1 MYYICRSNQY
11 KRYME
16 SIKIGYLLITFGY
29 VIIFSI
35 LGAVT
40 LLLQI
45 PSEKGMESYK
55 KARRTLGGSLTVLA
69 VYCLIRLI
77 FPQHHAD
84 YQDFWLLVTFT
95 LIHAWLTYSSLLFLL
110 ETPRYIL
117 RRFIIDGAIPASLM
131 LISGFIGIFIPS
143 TQPLMQI
150 IFGCIFGMKC
160 TYMYYI
166 CIKEYRKCETELV
179 EYYDETPDI
188 QWIKNLMHLSL
199 FMSAATLVSF
209 YVDSIHLIYYLSIP
223 VIYVYI
229 VFRIVNFAPKKID
242 NVRQRNAKQDKPE
255 EKKKKPSGIDEKIGE
270 SVNQWISEK
279 KFCTSE
285 LNIKDVATDIGTNH
299 SYLSQYLNNHIG
311 MTFQVWLNTLRIEE
325 SKILLTN
332 GEKQSI
338 EQIGLA
344 VGFSQLYNF
353 SRWFKIVTGTTPFQY
368 RKQNSKV

>member
-1 MYYICRSNQY
+1 
-11 KRYME
+11 ME

-29 VIIFSI
+29 VIIFGI

-55 KARRTLGGSLTVLA
+55 KARRTLGGSLTVLSI
-69 VYCLIRLI
+69 YCLIRLL
-77 FPQHHAD
+77 FPQHHTD
-84 YQDFWLLVTFT
+84 YQGFWLLFTFT

-117 RRFIIDGAIPASLM
+117 RRFLIDGAIPASLM
-131 LISGFIGIFIPS
+131 LISGFIGIFYPS
-143 TQPLMQI
+143 TQSVMQI
-150 IFGCIFGMKC
+150 IFGCIFGLKC
-160 TYMYYI
+160 TYMYYS
-166 CIKEYRKCETELV
+166 CMTEYKKCEKELV
-179 EYYDETPDI
+179 EFYDETPDI
-188 QWIKNLMHLSL
+188 QWIKRLMNLSL
-199 FMSAATLVSF
+199 FMSAATIVSF
-209 YVDSIHLIYYLSIP
+209 YVDAIQLIYFLSIP
-223 VIYVYI
+223 IIYVYI

-242 NVRQRNAKQDKPE
+242 TVRQRNAVQDKPE

-270 SVNQWISEK
+270 SVNQWISQK

-332 GEKQSI
+332 GEKKSI
-338 EQIGLA
+338 EQIGTA
-344 VGFSQLYNF
+344 VGFTQLYNF

-368 RKQNSKV
+368 RKQNGKA